1 MITFVKINKTTMKKI
16 NKITLLIAFITLSSC
31 ANKFKYFGNDYPE
44 TQNAKI
50 YFREADIDQDF
61 EVIGKLYCDFKVN
74 TKDSKIQRIIMNK
87 VKQHGGDGAIFGNL
101 SINSVGSVTST
112 VGASKGFGK
121 RTRVGG
127 SISSSKDKQKDH
139 MEINVIKFK

>member
-1 MITFVKINKTTMKKI
+1 MKNRYKIV
-16 NKITLLIAFITLSSC
+16 LLLTIITLSSC

-50 YFREADIDQDF
+50 YFREADIDKDF

-74 TKDSKIQRIIMNK
+74 TKDYKIQRIIMDK
-87 VKQHGGDGAIFGNL
+87 VKAHGGDGAIFGNL
-101 SINSVGSVTST
+101 SVNSVGSVTST

-121 RTRVGG
+121 HTRVGG
-127 SISSSKDKQKDH
+127 SVSSSKDKQKDH